1 MTKKKS
7 TPKKVHNIN
16 FELPPDDYRYL
27 RPATRKNLDQYFI
40 IDTAA
45 DVTVVKDKS
54 LLTKIN
60 RQGPNCELMAANKSQ
75 MKIDAI
81 GTITLH
87 WALKKQSVVKAVF
100 SSSCSLNLLSGIDL
114 IKAGIHIDTLNKRLI
129 DAYGNKLASLEQI
142 GLYFCIPV
150 SIVSNPPLSINAIT
164 SKIDEKIPY
173 GICPSII

>member
-1 MTKKKS
+1 MNKKKS
-7 TPKKVHNIN
+7 TTKKVHNID
-16 FELPPDDYRYL
+16 FELPPDDYRCL
-27 RPATRKNLDQYFI
+27 RPATRKNLDKYFI

-87 WALKKQSVVKAVF
+87 
-100 SSSCSLNLLSGIDL
+100 
-114 IKAGIHIDTLNKRLI
+114 
-129 DAYGNKLASLEQI
+129 
-142 GLYFCIPV
+142 
-150 SIVSNPPLSINAIT
+150 
-164 SKIDEKIPY
+164 
-173 GICPSII
+173 